1 MFKKVVSVILVLT
14 ILVGCFSVAVSARQL
29 GVGSGAESF
38 NPVEFRQ
45 EKDIIGVTTVE
56 ANFVATI
63 TDTDYKVRI
72 ESIGVEL
79 PFLEEG
85 DTSNLTVSYQA
96 DQIVEGTT
104 KFPVTG
110 HISEDTNSVVRYTI
124 KYDILDKNGDTVWKN
139 LTGYAYGIASG
150 TEEKT
155 GAIGTEPGNPG
166 DLDDGARFTSI
177 DKLNSCYV
185 QVPSAALLYT
195 LKTQHFFITF
205 STRTSVT
212 QVISGN
218 APDTMRFYDVYWPT
232 VQWYRQDAE
241 GTWLMWSI
249 PDSGYY
255 NFTVDMNYTN
265 VKWDDESN
273 TILSTEMYYLDSFD
287 KQSAKTYADRM
298 LGINGMFEDGCYVQ
312 EGRYTAESWSNFV
325 SALDMAY
332 QVGLAVAGPNYGFR
346 VACENGKDAD
356 QILMSAFSNLQEAP
370 CIWDMYK
377 DDVSKWGTYK
387 DPIIGES
394 ATCGSSGSV
403 TYTCICGKTKTV
415 VGDASACIP
424 SDEWVVTIPPTCT
437 TKGEEAQHCTRCGN
451 PVITRVLDELGHE
464 YETEVVPPTCLEQ
477 GYTIHS
483 CIRGDHTYNDE
494 FTPAKG
500 HTPGRPE
507 YIYPTAIVDGVRYI
521 HCADCD
527 VVISSHIM
535 PKPVG
540 NFIMSAQSNGNTFF
554 TAVADSDF
562 KLNFSVPKN
571 SIVNTSGVTTS
582 LSVSDM
588 PSFGIE
594 DEVTY
599 QSTVK
604 SESGEEIAF
613 GDYLSG
619 FKNAKLSG
627 TVSTKDSTSNV
638 VYKNFNY
645 NITAANTTELYA
657 MNAVPENNEDV
668 SAAFSEFVSHIK
680 SEKIEKYEEDFPE
693 DEDERNRITN
703 HIKLPGTAYIQ
714 IGTDKLTFENPD
726 EIYTFSKVEEKPEFK
741 FEKAEAI
748 EDGLIE
754 IYIPVGS
761 IFAIGNHRMTF
772 NDFLTIGISGY
783 SDNENVDNFI
793 SNLES
798 CQTSDEVVEE
808 FTLFFAEFIGSL
820 NGQEIILNLAFD
832 PAGYTISGTV
842 ESFLCFEGA
851 SGKESATVDLKQDGQ
866 SVQRIKVS
874 GVGVNEFN
882 FESIPSGTYQVVV
895 KKRNHVT
902 REYELVIN
910 NKEISDLEYKIHLVG
925 DIDGNGKAN
934 VLDYTSVLR
943 HVKKTKFLD
952 GYELSCADTDLNGK
966 VNILDYTAIL
976 RHVKKTESLW

>member
-1 MFKKVVSVILVLT
+1 MFKKVISVILVLT
-14 ILVGCFSVAVSARQL
+14 ILAGCFSMAVSARQI
-29 GVGSGAESF
+29 GIGGGAESF
-38 NPVEFRQ
+38 NPVQFRQ
-45 EKDIIGVTTVE
+45 ENDIIGVTKVE

-63 TDTDYKVRI
+63 TDSNYKVRI
-72 ESIGVEL
+72 DNIGVEL
-79 PFLEEG
+79 PFVEEG
-85 DTSNLTVSYQA
+85 DTSNLTVTYQA
-96 DQIVEGTT
+96 DQIVESET

-110 HISEDTNSVVRYTI
+110 HISETTNSVVRYTI

-139 LTGYAYGIASG
+139 LTGYAYGVASA

-155 GAIGTEPGNPG
+155 GAIGTEPNNPG
-166 DLDDGARFTSI
+166 DLDDGARFTSM

-218 APDTMRFYDVYWPT
+218 VPDTMRFYDVHWPT
-232 VQWYRQDAE
+232 VQWYRQEAE
-241 GTWLMWSI
+241 GTWLMWST

-255 NFTVDMNYTN
+255 NFTIDMNATN

-273 TILSTEMYYLDSFD
+273 TVLSTEMYYLDSFD

-298 LGINGMFEDGCYVQ
+298 LGLNGMFVDGCYVQ

-346 VACENGKDAD
+346 IACENGKNAD
-356 QILMSAFSNLQEAP
+356 QALVDAFSNLQEAP

-377 DDVSKWGTYK
+377 DDVDKWGYYK
-387 DPIIGES
+387 DPIIGGS
-394 ATCGSSGSV
+394 ATCGSGGTT

-415 VGDASACIP
+415 VGDASACNP
-424 SDEWVVTIPPTCT
+424 SDEWVVTIAPTCT
-437 TKGEEAQHCTRCGN
+437 TKGEEAQHCTMCGN
-451 PVITRVLDELGHE
+451 PVNTRVLDELGHE
-464 YETEVVPPTCLEQ
+464 YETEVVPPTCLEE
-477 GYTIHS
+477 GYTIYS
-483 CIRGDHTYNDE
+483 CIRGDHTYNDG

-500 HTPGRPE
+500 HTPGRAE
-507 YIYPTAIVDGVRYI
+507 YIYPTAIVDGIRYI

-554 TAVADSDF
+554 TTVADSDF
-562 KLNFSVPKN
+562 NFNFTVPKN

-604 SESGEEIAF
+604 SETGKEIAF
-613 GDYLSG
+613 GDYLSA
-619 FKNAKLSG
+619 FKNATLSG

-638 VYKNFNY
+638 VYKNFDY
-645 NITAANTTELYA
+645 NITSANTSELYV
-657 MNAVPENNEDV
+657 MNAVPTSKDDA
-668 SAAFSEFVSHIK
+668 SAAFSEFVSHIT
-680 SEKIEKYEEDFPE
+680 SEKIEKYDEDFPT
-693 DEDERNRITN
+693 DEEEANRITN

-714 IGTDKLTFENPD
+714 IGTDRLTFENPD

-783 SDNENVDNFI
+783 SDNGNVSDFI

-808 FTLFFAEFIGSL
+808 ITLFFAEFIGSL
-820 NGQEIILNLAFD
+820 NGQEISLDLVFD
-832 PAGYTISGTV
+832 PSGYVVSGIL
-842 ESFLCFEGA
+842 ESFPSYEGDE
-851 SGKESATVDLKQDGQ
+851 GESISTIELMQNGETIRIVDVEGF
-866 SVQRIKVS
+866 
-874 GVGVNEFN
+874 GVNEFL
-882 FESIPSGTYQVVV
+882 FESVPSGTYQVRII
-895 KKRNHVT
+895 KWNHT
-902 REYELVIN
+902 MREYELTVSG
-910 NKEISDLEYKIHLVG
+910 KEISGLEYKIHLIG
-925 DIDGNGKAN
+925 DVNGDGKLN
-934 VLDYTSVLR
+934 VLDYTMVLR
-943 HVKKTKFLD
+943 HVKKTKLLE
-952 GYELSCADTDLNGK
+952 GYEAICADVDANGK
-966 VNILDYTAIL
+966 VNVLDYTSIL
-976 RHVKKTESLW
+976 RHVKKTALLW